1 MQRSSLLG
9 GALYGLLMGGFSAFN
24 ALTDGG
30 APSAVI
36 WAFLSWAIP
45 GAILFGA
52 AMHLFS
58 RSRWVQRSIA
68 LKPEELLAGER
79 VLRSVGASM
88 VVRPSDFGL
97 QKFAFDQLLW
107 LAGMRDREAIGG
119 GLHLTN
125 LRLVFRS
132 HRINRLRGTVSVF
145 LPTITRAEDTSSWL
159 IRRMQLHTGSA
170 RLEFIFDEPR
180 VMLTGI
186 EYARTAFGANEQ
198 TLLEQVTDPL
208 PALEGLRPDVALER
222 INTTLNRGMQAMD
235 VAEAA
240 YRPLAALAAILG
252 HELFDRSI
260 VARWDRRLQA
270 ARNVPTTGSD
280 SSAAQPEHS
289 HGHAHRP
296 PGQ

>member
-1 MQRSSLLG
+1 MQRSTLLG
-9 GALYGLLMGGFSAFN
+9 GALYGLFMGGFSAFN
-24 ALTDGG
+24 ALTDGD

-45 GAILFGA
+45 GAIMFGG

-58 RSRWVQRSIA
+58 RSRWLQRSIA

-159 IRRMQLHTGSA
+159 IRRMQLHTGNA

-180 VMLTGI
+180 EMLTAI
-186 EYARTAFGANEQ
+186 EHARAAFGASEQ
-198 TLLEQVTDPL
+198 ALLEQVTDPL
-208 PALEGLRPDVALER
+208 PALDGLRPDVALER
-222 INTTLNRGMQAMD
+222 INSTLNRGMQALD

-252 HELFDRSI
+252 HELFDRRI
-260 VARWDRRLQA
+260 ATHWDQRMQA
-270 ARNVPTTGSD
+270 AREQPTGDPATID
-280 SSAAQPEHS
+280 SEPEQS